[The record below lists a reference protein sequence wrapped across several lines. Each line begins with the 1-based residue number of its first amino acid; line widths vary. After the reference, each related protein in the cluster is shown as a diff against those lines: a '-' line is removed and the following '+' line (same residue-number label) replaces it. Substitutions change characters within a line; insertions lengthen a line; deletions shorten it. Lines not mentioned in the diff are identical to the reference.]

1 MPVPDPETGETV
13 RLPFTYRDVQGAM
26 RDLGIPIQGRSTE
39 IFVHEAWIYD
49 LVRLYLLKDEVMP
62 STRVYD
68 SFYTRYPVKEKEFI
82 SLINRAIN
90 DYCQILAHNDALLS
104 IRL

>member
-1 MPVPDPETGETV
+1 MPVPDPEIGEAV
-13 RLPFTYRDVQGAM
+13 RLSFTCRDVQGAM

-49 LVRLYLLKDEVMP
+49 LVRLYLLNDEVIP

-68 SFYTRYPVKEKEFI
+68 SFYTRYPVKEKEFTKF
-82 SLINRAIN
+82 INRAIR
-90 DYCQILAHNDALLS
+90 DYQNIRAHNDAALS

>member
-1 MPVPDPETGETV
+1 MSVRDRETEETV
-13 RLPFTYRDVQGAM
+13 RLSFTYRDVQAAM

-49 LVRLYLLKDEVMP
+49 LVRLYLLKGENMP
-62 STRVYD
+62 STRIYD
-68 SFYTRYPVKEKEFI
+68 SFYTRYPIREKEFTK
-82 SLINRAIN
+82 LINRAIS
-90 DYCQILAHNDALLS
+90 DYQNIRAHNDAALS